1 MFFETIKR
9 KILVAPRNS
18 IKLLIIFE
26 AISNNDFLGFV
37 DIYFT
42 IG

>member
-1 MFFETIKR
+1 MIFETIQT

-26 AISNNDFLGFV
+26 TTSKNVFLGFV